1 MKDTF
6 HISVDN
12 KLKEEKRDLNV
23 YQHSHK
29 GAHIISYNSSIT
41 LPLGT
46 QEEEDYLHISVVS
59 GPGNMWKECMV
70 DVPSWVDFIFSAAG
84 KVTVMHSGGRTKLI
98 IPPGP
103 PTWQLKITRPE
114 GNHRRQASEKII
126 IGNNGYFSMPEI

>member
-6 HISVDN
+6 HITVDN

-46 QEEEDYLHISVVS
+46 AEEDYLHISVVS
-59 GPGNMWKECMV
+59 GPGNMWKECV
-70 DVPSWVDFIFSAAG
+70 VNIPTWVDFLFSAAG
-84 KVTVMHSGGRTKLI
+84 KVTVRHTGGRMLLT

-114 GNHRRQASEKII
+114 GNHHRQISENIT
-126 IGNNGYFSMPEI
+126 IGGNGCAVVPGI